1 MLDQVIIENCR
12 PHVPNKQLLC
22 HVNNINNINPIDMP
36 GLCYALIARQKV
48 VLCDHA
54 SVQGNYETPSLS
66 ILENL
71 VSTRET
77 RISYEV
83 GSHVYHVVISGPL
96 RYLCV
101 SDPVFDRGLA
111 FGCLAELETRL
122 HNTPGLAERAE
133 YVGPYALRGDFSG
146 EIASVLELY
155 SSNDKLDHLQ
165 SQVKS
170 VTGVMTRNL
179 ERVMQR
185 GETLDDLEDRSQ
197 RLAHSSTDFRQ
208 LECSKAEEKRTMSQH
223 QSLAHCLLYNSCH
236 TVCDYCWYY
245 CRCLSWHWSSQKLDW
260 CVCFFTLSSLKGCG

>member
-1 MLDQVIIENCR
+1 
-12 PHVPNKQLLC
+12 
-22 HVNNINNINPIDMP
+22 MP

-208 LECSKAEEKRTMSQH
+208 SAVKLKRKEQCRNIKVWLIVCCIIAVILFVTIAGIIVGA
-223 QSLAHCLLYNSCH
+223 LAGTGH
-236 TVCDYCWYY
+236 
-245 CRCLSWHWSSQKLDW
+245 
-260 CVCFFTLSSLKGCG
+260 LKN